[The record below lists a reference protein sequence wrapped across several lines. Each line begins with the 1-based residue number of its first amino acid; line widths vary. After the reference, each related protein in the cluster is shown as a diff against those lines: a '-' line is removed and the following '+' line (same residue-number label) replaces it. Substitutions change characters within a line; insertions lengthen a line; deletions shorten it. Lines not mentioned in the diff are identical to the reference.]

1 MPHKRRHDSFRRKF
15 EEKRINEGQV
25 GIVDGW
31 ICMGAAPGGGN
42 SSLFTCSLT
51 NTTAAAPINRIHSG
65 RSSAICPRHGSI
77 KEMSG
82 KESIR
87 LLLLGEGTS
96 QTHIA
101 RHETE

>member
-1 MPHKRRHDSFRRKF
+1 MVLMVIFVNK
-15 EEKRINEGQV
+15 GQV

-31 ICMGAAPGGGN
+31 ICTGAAPGGGN
-42 SSLFTCSLT
+42 SSLFTCLLT

-65 RSSAICPRHGSI
+65 RSSAICPCHGSI

-82 KESIR
+82 RELIR

-96 QTHIA
+96 QMHIA
-101 RHETE
+101 RRETE